1 MPTLLVK
8 LPTAVQEVAE
18 THETALKN
26 DATAPAGTG
35 TFCSVHVV
43 PARDSAKGAELPEL
57 EANEPTAMQAVLSPQ
72 LIAVIEPLGTGGF
85 AVGMIAHPGLAPASM
100 AVVENKIAAA
110 RSTATMDG
118 RKGMLGIAEC

>member
-1 MPTLLVK
+1 M
-8 LPTAVQEVAE
+8 QEVAE
-18 THETALKN
+18 TQETALKK
-26 DATAPAGTG
+26 DARAPAGTG

-43 PARDSAKGAELPEL
+43 PARDSAKSAELPEF

-100 AVVENKIAAA
+100 EVVANAIAA
-110 RSTATMDG
+110 RSTTTVHW
-118 RKGMLGIAEC
+118 RKGMLRIAEC